1 MSCFLKCLLL
11 GTKSFLPQDGS
22 TTSRLLPA
30 EPEVLTLWL
39 LALAAGGSRVDWQV
53 WGLGRPRIWGR
64 RACVG
69 SGFQSCGGGSW
80 SGTSP
85 VLSAAG
91 LEPPR
96 AHRGALGLAR
106 RRGGLAQVGKD
117 RPFCERLCLLLG
129 ENGVSQDTNSQST
142 LKMVISSRRSL
153 VFGNRLRSPWMCRNR
168 SHQGRR
174 RIPSP

>member
-1 MSCFLKCLLL
+1 MSAVGFRAVE
-11 GTKSFLPQDGS
+11 G
-22 TTSRLLPA
+22 
-30 EPEVLTLWL
+30 
-39 LALAAGGSRVDWQV
+39 AAGLEPV
-53 WGLGRPRIWGR
+53 
-64 RACVG
+64 
-69 SGFQSCGGGSW
+69 
-80 SGTSP
+80 P